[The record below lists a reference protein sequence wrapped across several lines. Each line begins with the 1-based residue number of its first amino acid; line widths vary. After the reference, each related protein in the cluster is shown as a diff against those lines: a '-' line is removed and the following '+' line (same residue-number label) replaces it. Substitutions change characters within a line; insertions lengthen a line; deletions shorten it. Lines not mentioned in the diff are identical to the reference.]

1 MSDIQILKRKINE
14 LEALADEIERSSK
27 ELIEKAP
34 LLYKPDP
41 PGVASAFPHH
51 HWGTLSEDI
60 KELQREVIR
69 KYQRWYSSA
78 YQLIKEYLLEKE
90 AEFVEHYE
98 DRTKSIIKEGV
109 IDLLQFRS
117 SQYTGDKCKII
128 ESFVDKF
135 EIQRSILLSIPD
147 VAEIKE
153 LNLRRVISA
162 DFVKTEIEQAEMLF
176 DNGFHRAAG
185 TLAGVALEKHLKTL
199 CDINGTSYKP
209 KGTIE
214 PLAQALYKANMLDI
228 TELKKVQYLASIR
241 NKCSHPNDITDDEV
255 KSLIAE
261 VKKFV

>member
-1 MSDIQILKRKINE
+1 MSNIQILKRKINE
-14 LEALADEIERSSK
+14 LEALADEIEKGGK

-34 LLYKPDP
+34 LLYEPATYFPD
-41 PGVASAFPHH
+41 HY
-51 HWGTLSEDI
+51 WGTLSEDM

-78 YQLIKEYLLEKE
+78 YQLIKEYLPEKE

-98 DRTKSIIKEGV
+98 DKTKSIIKEGV

-117 SQYTGDKCKII
+117 SQYTSDKSKII
-128 ESFVDKF
+128 ESCVDKF

-153 LNLRRVISA
+153 LNLRRLISA
-162 DFVKTEIEQAEMLF
+162 DFVETEIEQAEMLF
-176 DNGFHRAAG
+176 TNGFLRAAG

-199 CDINGTSYKP
+199 CDINGVSYKL
-209 KGTIE
+209 KDTIE
-214 PLAQALYKANMLDI
+214 PLAHALYKADMLDI
-228 TELKKVQYLASIR
+228 IELKKVQYLASIR
-241 NKCSHPNDITDDEV
+241 NKCSHSNDITNEEV